1 MKASWI
7 SVLSLGL
14 ILLVSASGGAAD
26 YTFKDKSFK
35 EKNLRTLEPY
45 GPGFNEEQR
54 AIWKEFI
61 RMAARYEDFDITDR
75 IFELKD
81 KTDGVL
87 STQYSLDL
95 FDLYKKN
102 PLFFMKA
109 VDRYFSGNFKAFLPV
124 WINETEEV
132 AIKEIKDVVKGV
144 PKNKLMDDFLK
155 SADYL
160 YKEMPKF

>member
-1 MKASWI
+1 MKATWI

-61 RMAARYEDFDITDR
+61 RMAARYEDFDITVKWT
-75 IFELKD
+75 L
-81 KTDGVL
+81 L
-87 STQYSLDL
+87 SRQ
-95 FDLYKKN
+95 
-102 PLFFMKA
+102 
-109 VDRYFSGNFKAFLPV
+109 
-124 WINETEEV
+124 
-132 AIKEIKDVVKGV
+132 
-144 PKNKLMDDFLK
+144 
-155 SADYL
+155 
-160 YKEMPKF
+160 